1 MNMKRAVVFLL
12 ALAGS
17 VSVILVRRS
26 TTHFSAP
33 PREPALIAPQG
44 PARNSRAPSVPA
56 RQVTTPSHSHN
67 PVGGRPNHSK
77 SLPPGLTHVSIPIT
91 FEPNVGQTD
100 SRVKFVGR
108 GKGLTVFLT
117 QDEIALRVGQSK
129 SSEAYPLNSRAPGA
143 EPSPNGTV
151 TLRTAGN
158 SGFEWKGSDKL
169 RAETNYFVGND
180 PKKWHT
186 RVPHFA
192 RAEASSVSPGV
203 GVAVYGN
210 DEGVEYDLRVAPGR
224 DVSNLRLTL
233 AGAQSM
239 RLEDTGD
246 LLIGVGGDEVR
257 MKKPAVYEVS
267 HAGWHSSENR
277 NHAPRGARRA
287 KKYSPRRTTR
297 TRRTRLGKTDHKPR
311 RVASPCAPK
320 LSLGERITT
329 AQRNAPCRGRSG
341 VHPRTP
347 ARTKRRRIDGEYV
360 IEADGSIGFRIG
372 PHDPDAMLVVDPS
385 LSIAYGTF
393 LGGLGSDTAASI
405 AIDHAGKIYVG
416 GTTTSTAFP
425 GAPASKVGPADGPA
439 QFFIA
444 KIDPTLTGASSLVYL
459 TFIGAGGTQAGGLI
473 AVDGSGDVAIT
484 GTTTATDFPVT
495 DTTEPT
501 SALASGYGNDT
512 IVSEIG
518 PAGNNLIFS
527 TLFGGSGTE
536 SQAGAG
542 GIALD
547 SAGDVYIASDVQ
559 TTPIDSASADLP
571 VTPGA
576 FQTAWDGEPADGFLA
591 IFQPPTSAGKAAILK
606 YCSYLGTNSNGH
618 IGSRSSAQSVTLT
631 NQGSAALSIASIAL
645 AGTNAADF
653 AILATG
659 TTCPVLGGTLVVQA
673 MCTVAVQLAPQTPGP
688 KTASLAFRDNAVASP
703 QQVGVTGNAT
713 SPPSLQVSPSSLT
726 FPRRVRES
734 QALRRASRF

>member
-1 MNMKRAVVFLL
+1 
-12 ALAGS
+12 
-17 VSVILVRRS
+17 
-26 TTHFSAP
+26 
-33 PREPALIAPQG
+33 
-44 PARNSRAPSVPA
+44 VPA
-56 RQVTTPSHSHN
+56 HQVTSSSHSHN
-67 PVGGRPNHSK
+67 PVRVRPNNGK
-77 SLPPGLTHVSIPIT
+77 SLPPGLAHVSIPIT

-100 SRVKFVGR
+100 SRVKFLGR

-117 QDEIALRVGQSK
+117 QDEIALQVGQSK
-129 SSEAYPLNSRAPGA
+129 SSEANPLNSRAFGA
-143 EPSPNGTV
+143 ELSPDGAV
-151 TLRTAGN
+151 TLRIAGN

-224 DVSNLRLTL
+224 DVSKLRLTL

-239 RLEDTGD
+239 RLADTGD

-257 MKKPAVYEVS
+257 MRKPAVYEVS
-267 HAGWHSSENR
+267 HTGWHASGTR

-297 TRRTRLGKTDHKPR
+297 TRRTRLGSTDHKLR
-311 RVASPCAPK
+311 RVASPCAPE
-320 LSLGERITT
+320 LSLGERIAT

-439 QFFIA
+439 Q
-444 KIDPTLTGASSLVYL
+444 
-459 TFIGAGGTQAGGLI
+459 
-473 AVDGSGDVAIT
+473 
-484 GTTTATDFPVT
+484 
-495 DTTEPT
+495 
-501 SALASGYGNDT
+501 
-512 IVSEIG
+512 
-518 PAGNNLIFS
+518 
-527 TLFGGSGTE
+527 
-536 SQAGAG
+536 
-542 GIALD
+542 
-547 SAGDVYIASDVQ
+547 
-559 TTPIDSASADLP
+559 
-571 VTPGA
+571 
-576 FQTAWDGEPADGFLA
+576 
-591 IFQPPTSAGKAAILK
+591 
-606 YCSYLGTNSNGH
+606 
-618 IGSRSSAQSVTLT
+618 
-631 NQGSAALSIASIAL
+631 
-645 AGTNAADF
+645 
-653 AILATG
+653 
-659 TTCPVLGGTLVVQA
+659 VLH
-673 MCTVAVQLAPQTPGP
+673 
-688 KTASLAFRDNAVASP
+688 
-703 QQVGVTGNAT
+703 
-713 SPPSLQVSPSSLT
+713 
-726 FPRRVRES
+726 REN
-734 QALRRASRF
+734 